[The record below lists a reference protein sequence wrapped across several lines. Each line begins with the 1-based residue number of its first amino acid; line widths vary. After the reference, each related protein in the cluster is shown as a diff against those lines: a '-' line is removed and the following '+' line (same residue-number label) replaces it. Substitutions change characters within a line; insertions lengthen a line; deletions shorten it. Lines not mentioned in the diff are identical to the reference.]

1 MESSTLD
8 IAERDKLEEAGTK
21 VRRAGYLLVVIF
33 LVVVGGWTACAPLES
48 AALAP
53 GLVQVEGKRKPIQ
66 HLEGGI
72 VARILVSN
80 GDSVAPNQPLVIL
93 DATRDRAEQKIIQG
107 RIFSTQA
114 AVDRLTAER
123 DELGAI
129 VFTRSVFSESEFDRR
144 AQTAMQSERSLF
156 EVRLADLRGEE
167 SVIESRR
174 KGLIAV
180 IDSKTAIL
188 ESLSTEIG
196 DLQDL
201 LADGYVDQ
209 QRIRELERSQAQLVG
224 ELSDLRVSLEEAQLQ
239 ILQLRKRFKTQVVS
253 ELTAA
258 SEKLFDLQQQFS
270 AASDRVQRATI
281 RSPVGGVVLDLVPN
295 TIGAVVG
302 SGERLMEIV
311 PQDKSLMLQVRVSPQ
326 DIDRVKVGQ
335 AAEIRFSVFK
345 DAYTVSGTLKK
356 ISPDRLV
363 DEKSDLPYYAGE
375 VELNEQ
381 DLYLLEG
388 MTLVPGMPAEVL
400 IKTGTRTMLGY
411 LTSPM
416 NRVFSRSLIEE

>member
-1 MESSTLD
+1 MGSSTLEID
-8 IAERDKLEEAGTK
+8 ERDNVEEADTK

-114 AVDRLTAER
+114 TVDRLTAER

-129 VFTRSVFSESEFDRR
+129 VFTRSVFSETEFDRR

-174 KGLIAV
+174 KGLMAV
-180 IDSKTAIL
+180 IDSKTAIS

-196 DLQDL
+196 DLRDL

-270 AASDRVQRATI
+270 AASDRVQRTTI

-295 TIGAVVG
+295 AIGAVIG

-311 PQDKSLMLQVRVSPQ
+311 PQDKSLMVQVRVSPQ

-345 DAYTVSGTLKK
+345 DAYTVSGSLKK

>member
-8 IAERDKLEEAGTK
+8 IAERDNLEEAGTK

>member
-1 MESSTLD
+1 M
-8 IAERDKLEEAGTK
+8 
-21 VRRAGYLLVVIF
+21 IF

>member
-1 MESSTLD
+1 MNDRLGSPLD
-8 IAERDKLEEAGTK
+8 SEVVPDRDLKIRKL
-21 VRRAGYLLVVIF
+21 GYLLVAF
-33 LVVVGGWTACAPLES
+33 LLLVVGGWSACAPLDS

-53 GLVQVEGKRKPIQ
+53 GLVQVEGKRKSIQ

-72 VARILVSN
+72 VSKILVSN
-80 GDSVAPNQPLVIL
+80 GDSVAPNQPLLVL
-93 DATRDRAEQKIIQG
+93 DATKDRAEQEILRG

-114 AVDRLTAER
+114 TVDRLVAER
-123 DELGAI
+123 DDLEAI
-129 VFTRSVFSESEFDRR
+129 EFTSSVFSASESDQR
-144 AQTAMQSERSLF
+144 AQRAIQSENSLF
-156 EVRLADLRGEE
+156 AVRLADLLGEE
-167 SVIESRR
+167 AVILSRREGLKAVIE
-174 KGLIAV
+174 
-180 IDSKTAIL
+180 SKTAIADSLAKEIEDLRGLLL
-188 ESLSTEIG
+188 E
-196 DLQDL
+196 
-201 LADGYVDQ
+201 GYVDQ
-209 QRIRELERSQAQLVG
+209 QRIRELERSESQLIG
-224 ELSDLRVSLEEAQLQ
+224 ELSDLRVSLEESQLQ
-239 ILQLRKRFKTQVVS
+239 ILQLRKRFKTKVVS
-253 ELTAA
+253 DLTEA
-258 SEKLFDLQQQFS
+258 SEQLYDLRQKLS
-270 AASDRVQRATI
+270 ATSDRVQRTTI

-311 PQDKSLMLQVRVSPQ
+311 PQDKSLMVQVRVSPQ

>member
-8 IAERDKLEEAGTK
+8 IAERDNLEEAGTK

-129 VFTRSVFSESEFDRR
+129 VFTKSVFSESEFDRR

-311 PQDKSLMLQVRVSPQ
+311 PQDKSLMLQIRVSPQ

-345 DAYTVSGTLKK
+345 DAYTVSGILKK

-375 VELNEQ
+375 VALNEQ